1 MTRRQSSDAD
11 EAVYNRIG
19 SGYVRHRRTDERIAA
34 AVSAALGDART
45 VVNVGAGAGSYEPT
59 DRCVI
64 AVEPSTDMIAQ
75 RPPGSAPAIV
85 CSAEVLPLADKTV
98 DAAMAIMT
106 LHHWPDWRSGLAEMR
121 RVARTRIV
129 LFTWDK
135 DADGFWLTRDYLDWL
150 VRWDAGRFP
159 SMAELVAELPGA
171 TVSAVPVPRDCADG
185 FLAAF
190 FARPERYLDPAVRAT
205 MSVFALAPDP
215 ARVDACL
222 QDLARDL
229 RSGRWDA
236 RHGPLRDAP
245 SLDAGYRLVVASP

>member
-1 MTRRQSSDAD
+1 MTARQPCDAD
-11 EAVYNRIG
+11 EAAYNRIG
-19 SGYVRHRRTDERIAA
+19 AGYARYRRADERIAA

-45 VVNVGAGAGSYEPT
+45 VVNVGAGTGSYEPA

-64 AVEPSTDMIAQ
+64 AVEPSAEMIAQ
-75 RPPGSAPAIV
+75 RPPGSAPAIFG
-85 CSAEVLPLADKTV
+85 SADALPLATNTV
-98 DAAMAIMT
+98 DAAMAMLT
-106 LHHWPDWRSGLAEMR
+106 LHHWSDWRSGLAEMR

-129 LFTWDK
+129 LFTWDR
-135 DADGFWLTRDYLDWL
+135 DADGFWLTRDYLGWL
-150 VRWDAGRFP
+150 MRWDAERFP
-159 SMAELVAELPGA
+159 SMAELIAELPGA
-171 TVSAVPVPRDCADG
+171 TVSAIPVTRNCIDG
-185 FLAAF
+185 FLAAY

-222 QDLARDL
+222 RDLARDL

-245 SLDAGYRLVVASP
+245 SIDAGYRLVVASP